1 MSNRSKNLLATVA
14 VVGIAA
20 IASSRGLAPNTPV
33 TPQATA
39 ASPIV
44 LASLSR

>member
-14 VVGIAA
+14 MIGIAA
-20 IASSRGLAPNTPV
+20 IASSRGLNPNTPV
-33 TPQATA
+33 NPQAA

-44 LASLSR
+44 LASLDR